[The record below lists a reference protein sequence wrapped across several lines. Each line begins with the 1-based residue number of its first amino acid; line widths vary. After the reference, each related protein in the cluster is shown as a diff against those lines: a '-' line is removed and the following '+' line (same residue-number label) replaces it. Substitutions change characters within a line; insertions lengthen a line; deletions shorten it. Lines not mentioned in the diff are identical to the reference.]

1 VSDYCF
7 MSREHFSAISWQE
20 QVAFWWDD
28 DDDEDVCFV
37 QDQYAK
43 LDNYSASSLKQQST
57 GRYVTPL
64 RHSRRI
70 PSHPVFAHTHQ
81 CCVLKVEGADTNFLI
96 FGLIRPV
103 LFPTHENS
111 MPTITPLMQ
120 SVFL

>member
-1 VSDYCF
+1 
-7 MSREHFSAISWQE
+7 MPREHFSAISWQE

-37 QDQYAK
+37 QDQNAK

-64 RHSRRI
+64 RHSSRI
-70 PSHPVFAHTHQ
+70 LSHPVFAHTHQ
-81 CCVLKVEGADTNFLI
+81 CCVLRGEGADTIFLI

-103 LFPTHENS
+103 LFPTHEDS